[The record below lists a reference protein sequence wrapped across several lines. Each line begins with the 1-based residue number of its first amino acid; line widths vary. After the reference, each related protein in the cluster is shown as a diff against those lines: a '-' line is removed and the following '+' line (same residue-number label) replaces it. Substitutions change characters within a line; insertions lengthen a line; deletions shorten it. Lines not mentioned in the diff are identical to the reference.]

1 MPIQP
6 MIFSPSPLRHFIEQ
20 GLIPAPA
27 FLRCAGRAAGGTDA
41 DKLAR

>member
-1 MPIQP
+1 
-6 MIFSPSPLRHFIEQ
+6 MIFSSSPLRRSIKQ
-20 GLIPAPA
+20 GLIHPPT